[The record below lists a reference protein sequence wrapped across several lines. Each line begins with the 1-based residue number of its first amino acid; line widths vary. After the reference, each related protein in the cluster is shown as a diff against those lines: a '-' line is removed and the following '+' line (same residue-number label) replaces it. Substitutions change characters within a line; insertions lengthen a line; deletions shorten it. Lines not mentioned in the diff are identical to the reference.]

1 MYLDIV
7 DVFDFS
13 LLDRIAR
20 HVLNKLIKQKGEKQ
34 NYGASGEA
42 LREGHTAFVI
52 LVRSI
57 VNIPW
62 TFGFGFPDYPV
73 FLISSHQTRCT
84 HRCRGS
90 DNILFSY
97 FLRYPALCNTI
108 AGLSFYLLH
117 ISTALQLLKLT
128 YKCVEKSFIMYIYS
142 ICCWFYFSG
151 KDIFIN
157 SKKVSVILV
166 ATKGVVGLVTA
177 RSL

>member
-20 HVLNKLIKQKGEKQ
+20 HVLNKLMKQKGEKQ

-117 ISTALQLLKLT
+117 ISTALQLLKST
-128 YKCVEKSFIMYIYS
+128 YKCVEKSFIMYIILS
-142 ICCWFYFSG
+142 AVDF
-151 KDIFIN
+151 IFRVKIYLLIQ
-157 SKKVSVILV
+157 K
-166 ATKGVVGLVTA
+166 
-177 RSL
+177 R